1 MLRNCRFSSPKV
13 FDLLTSLCRFSHPKM
28 FDLLTS
34 LRGFFIWQ
42 NLSLTRSHEV
52 VYMKVHLNLRLST
65 NHMNA
70 RMRVVP
76 YILVCFS
83 FIQTLRGIHAKCVAI
98 SVLLQLYKE
107 EAILWVT
114 SAM

>member
-1 MLRNCRFSSPKV
+1 
-13 FDLLTSLCRFSHPKM
+13 
-28 FDLLTS
+28 
-34 LRGFFIWQ
+34 
-42 NLSLTRSHEV
+42 
-52 VYMKVHLNLRLST
+52 
-65 NHMNA
+65 MNA
-70 RMRVVP
+70 RMHVVP